1 MKKKVMIIFLSTV
14 VMQMIISCCD
24 CPELTKFQYKFEYA
38 TVFNLDNSG
47 ATSVISE
54 SPISKNAYGIKLQLG
69 LRQLSSQGRKHFS
82 LFNQAYAMCCFCGP
96 DTVISLRDT
105 ITSLKITTINSFDNN
120 HPKGSDVTDLFRVL
134 KYNTYITID
143 SVIAQPAI
151 YYKRTETDF
160 LEMYL
165 FTPPSQPGEYS
176 FQVDIALS
184 NNTHMLASTKSI
196 ELK

>member
-1 MKKKVMIIFLSTV
+1 MKNKVIVIFLSTV
-14 VMQMIISCCD
+14 ATQMIIACCD
-24 CPELTKFQYKFEYA
+24 CPDLTKFQYKFEYA

-47 ATSVISE
+47 VTPIISE

-96 DTVISLRDT
+96 DTIISLRDT
-105 ITSLKITTINSFDNN
+105 ITSLKITTINSFDSN
-120 HPKGSDVTDLFRVL
+120 HPKGCDVTDLFRVL
-134 KYNTYITID
+134 KPNSYITVD
-143 SVIAQPAI
+143 SAIAQPAI
-151 YYKRTETDF
+151 YYKRTETEF

-165 FTPPSQPGEYS
+165 FTPPNEPGEHS

-184 NNTHMLASTKSI
+184 NNTHMLATTKFI